1 MRVLWSMGSHAAET
15 LPREGHTAAVRR
27 WTANAS
33 VATLVA
39 GLITFAQWLAIDR
52 PQQDKLTSQGSAA
65 LLQADA
71 TSLYDKVS
79 TELTALI
86 SVVDKQVPGDPTL
99 PETAKALAEARSL
112 DARAFDLL
120 YRQHD
125 YAKASRTLIVLH
137 DTVLSAVCLV
147 QHFTQACKAVDARLE
162 APSSA

>member
-1 MRVLWSMGSHAAET
+1 MVMTEHVAQAI
-15 LPREGHTAAVRR
+15 PREGHGPAFRR
-27 WTANAS
+27 WSANAS

-39 GLITFAQWLAIDR
+39 GLITFAQWLVIDR

-79 TELTALI
+79 TELGALFA
-86 SVVDKQVPGDPTL
+86 VVDKQDPGDPTH
-99 PETAKALAEARSL
+99 PDTAKALEEARNL

-120 YRQHD
+120 YRQHE
-125 YAKASRTLIVLH
+125 YAEASRTMIVLH
-137 DTVLSAVCLV
+137 DTVLAAVCLV
-147 QHFTQACKAVDARLE
+147 QHFSQACKAVDARLE